1 MLRASTAITR
11 DMIMATTE
19 IILAYGHKNIRATHE
34 STLEIT
40 KEAELS
46 KRGDCVIAVS
56 ANKSM
61 TDLSSEFKENLR
73 KENAKIT
80 ILIEAGDTVEVVNA
94 LGSSRLILT
103 HPTDMVVRK
112 SNYRCNRTLAIQ
124 ADKAACNLSRK
135 FVEKLKNPKQKVK
148 ITLTVKV

>member
-1 MLRASTAITR
+1 ME
-11 DMIMATTE
+11 TTE
-19 IILAYGHKNIRATHE
+19 IIFAFGHNSIQATHK

-46 KRGDCVIAVS
+46 KRGDCIIAVS
-56 ANKSM
+56 ADRAM
-61 TDLSSEFKENLR
+61 ADLSSEFKENLR

-80 ILIEAGDTVEVVNA
+80 ILIKAGDTVEVVNA

-112 SNYRCNRTLAIQ
+112 SNYICNRTLAIQ
-124 ADKAACNLSRK
+124 ADKAACDLSRK
-135 FVEKLKNPKQKVK
+135 LVEKLKNPKQKVK